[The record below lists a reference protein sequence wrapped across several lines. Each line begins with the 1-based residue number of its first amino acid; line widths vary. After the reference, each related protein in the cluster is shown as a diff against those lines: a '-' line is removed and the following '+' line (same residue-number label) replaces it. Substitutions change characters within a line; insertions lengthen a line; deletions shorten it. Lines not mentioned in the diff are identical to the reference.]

1 LGKFLDFR
9 GIKILSKH
17 YSLISLKM
25 KTKNSRPR
33 TTKSLSV
40 TVPAELVPEID
51 RAAKAQG
58 RTRSSFLAWLILK
71 QKMIDQI

>member
-1 LGKFLDFR
+1 MSGLPGHKNSLQTLFLNIFE
-9 GIKILSKH
+9 
-17 YSLISLKM
+17 M
-25 KTKNSRPR
+25 KTKISGRR

>member
-1 LGKFLDFR
+1 
-9 GIKILSKH
+9 
-17 YSLISLKM
+17 M
-25 KTKNSRPR
+25 KTKISGPR

-40 TVPAELVPEID
+40 TVPAGLVPEID